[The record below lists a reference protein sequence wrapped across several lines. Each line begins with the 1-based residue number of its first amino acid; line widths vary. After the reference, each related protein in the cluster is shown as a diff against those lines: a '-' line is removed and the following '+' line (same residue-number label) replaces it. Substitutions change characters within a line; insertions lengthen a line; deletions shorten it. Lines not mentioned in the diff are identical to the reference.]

1 MDESSSFKEE
11 KNKRKF
17 RLSGSWHDKSYKFL
31 LIIPAILII
40 FCLIYLGIFY
50 SNNGEFFRKDISL
63 TGGTTVTLYEHLDLS
78 SLESFLSNEL
88 TEFNIREVSDL
99 ITREQIAVIIETT
112 EDGDTIRVILE
123 EYLGHELN
131 EENSS
136 FEFSES
142 SFTSSF
148 YKQLL
153 LALAIAFVLMSFVVF
168 ILFRNFIPSI
178 TVILCVLVDIIMT
191 LTVVDIIGLKIS
203 TAGIVALLMLIGYSV
218 DTDILLTNR
227 ILKRQEGTLNEKI
240 KGAFKTGITMT
251 LASLVA
257 VVASLFVV
265 KSFSPVLTQI
275 FLIISIGLFFDIIN
289 TWITNVSI
297 IKWYVLSRKDSK

>member
-1 MDESSSFKEE
+1 MEE
-11 KNKRKF
+11 NPEMQNKKN
-17 RLSGSWHDKSYKFL
+17 WHDKHYKKL

-50 SNNGEFFRKDISL
+50 SNNGDFIRKDISL
-63 TGGTTVTLYEHLDLS
+63 TGGTTITIYEKLDIS
-78 SLESFLSNEL
+78 SLESFLANEL

-112 EDGDTIRVILE
+112 EDGDIAKSALE
-123 EYLGHELN
+123 KYLGYELN
-131 EENSS
+131 ENNSS

-142 SFTSSF
+142 SFTNDF
-148 YKQLL
+148 YKQLIIAIL
-153 LALAIAFVLMSFVVF
+153 IAFVLMSIVVF
-168 ILFRNFIPSI
+168 ILFRNFVPSI
-178 TVILCVLVDIIMT
+178 TVIFSVFADILMTITLVDIFGI
-191 LTVVDIIGLKIS
+191 KIS
-203 TAGIVALLMLIGYSV
+203 TAGIVAFLMLIGYSV

-227 ILKRQEGTLNEKI
+227 ILKRHEGTLNEKI

-275 FLIISIGLFFDIIN
+275 FLIISIGLVFDIIN
-289 TWITNVSI
+289 TWITNTSI
-297 IKWYVLSRKDSK
+297 IKWYVLSRKN